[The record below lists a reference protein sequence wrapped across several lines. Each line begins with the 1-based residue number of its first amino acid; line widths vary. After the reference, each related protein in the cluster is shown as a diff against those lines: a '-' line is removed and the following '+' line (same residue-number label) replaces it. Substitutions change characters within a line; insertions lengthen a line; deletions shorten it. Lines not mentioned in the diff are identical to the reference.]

1 MIEFEDKNQSFCFY
15 GQWYVS
21 SMIKIPKPAIRGKS
35 PFFVT
40 DKARWQ
46 ALVDKDERADGQFWF
61 SVKTTGVYCRP
72 SCPARLPDREN
83 VAFHLSPKDAE
94 KGGFRACK
102 RCDPKGPRLAG
113 RHAEVVAIACRMIK
127 EVDEFPSLNQLAEA
141 VKMSPGFFHRLFKT
155 ATGLT
160 PKDYANAHR
169 ADRMKKAL
177 PKWGTVTEAIY
188 EAGFNSNGRF
198 YAGSSKILGMKPKEY
213 REGGV
218 GNTIRFAIAESSL
231 GSVLVASSEKGVC
244 AILMGD
250 DPDALAR
257 DLQDQFPKA
266 DFIGGDEKYEKLVA
280 KVIGFIEAPRIGLDL
295 PLDIRGTAFQQRVWK
310 ELQRIP
316 AGETASY
323 SEVAKRIGFPN
334 STRAV
339 AQACGANAL
348 AVAVPCHRVLR
359 KNGDISGYRW
369 GVDRKQ
375 ALLVRERMAT

>member
-1 MIEFEDKNQSFCFY
+1 
-15 GQWYVS
+15 
-21 SMIKIPKPAIRGKS
+21 
-35 PFFVT
+35 
-40 DKARWQ
+40 
-46 ALVDKDERADGQFWF
+46 
-61 SVKTTGVYCRP
+61 
-72 SCPARLPDREN
+72 
-83 VAFHLSPKDAE
+83 
-94 KGGFRACK
+94 
-102 RCDPKGPRLAG
+102 
-113 RHAEVVAIACRMIK
+113 
-127 EVDEFPSLNQLAEA
+127 
-141 VKMSPGFFHRLFKT
+141 
-155 ATGLT
+155 
-160 PKDYANAHR
+160 
-169 ADRMKKAL
+169 
-177 PKWGTVTEAIY
+177 
-188 EAGFNSNGRF
+188 
-198 YAGSSKILGMKPKEY
+198 
-213 REGGV
+213 
-218 GNTIRFAIAESSL
+218 
-231 GSVLVASSEKGVC
+231 
-244 AILMGD
+244 MGD
-250 DPDALAR
+250 NPDALAR

-266 DFIGGDEKYEKLVA
+266 HLIGGDEKYEKLVA